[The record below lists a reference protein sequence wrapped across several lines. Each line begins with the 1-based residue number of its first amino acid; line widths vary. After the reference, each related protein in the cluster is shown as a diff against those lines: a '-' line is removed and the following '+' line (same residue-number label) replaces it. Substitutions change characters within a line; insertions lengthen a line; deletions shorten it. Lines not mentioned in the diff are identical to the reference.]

1 MNEFITALSSNSPP
15 DYDSSS
21 SSSGG
26 DHSSPASDGSSA
38 APYPSQVA
46 TPFEDYNNTLGM
58 SGASLVSIPGD
69 AAWSVPHVDGLYGAK
84 GGGDGMVGVEEPS
97 LSLTSDFWST
107 APSPVEHRSQAG
119 YEGAAAEMQGGQ
131 APSGDMEVEFDDIV
145 QRSSRGYVI
154 PCPGCIRMSC

>member
-46 TPFEDYNNTLGM
+46 TPFEDYNTLGM
-58 SGASLVSIPGD
+58 SSASLAGIPGEA
-69 AAWSVPHVDGLYGAK
+69 AAWNAPHVDSIYGAK
-84 GGGDGMVGVEEPS
+84 GGGDGMIGVEEPS

-107 APSPVEHRSQAG
+107 APSPVEHRSQSGYSGGGAG
-119 YEGAAAEMQGGQ
+119 TPGGQ
-131 APSGDMEVEFDDIV
+131 ARSGDMEVEFEEMV
-145 QRSSRGYVI
+145 QRSSCGYVI
-154 PCPGCIRMSC
+154 PSLPCIRARC